1 MSTRKSAAAG
11 SSAEG
16 RGRASGPSLEDAKAL
31 LGEGLD
37 QVNARAKAVLGEVG
51 RRVEPVASR
60 WPDLPQRGLKDA
72 ERAVDL
78 GFDLASQALERQR
91 ALAKRLLA
99 EAGAATERLTRR

>member
-1 MSTRKSAAAG
+1 MSTRKSATARP
-11 SSAEG
+11 SAEG
-16 RGRASGPSLEDAKAL
+16 PTHVPGPRLEDAKARVSES
-31 LGEGLD
+31 LG
-37 QVNARAKAVLGEVG
+37 QVNARAKAVFEEVG
-51 RRVEPVASR
+51 RRIEPVASR

-78 GFDLASQALERQR
+78 SFDLASAALERQR